1 MKPLKAAPL
10 ALLLVSAWLVGPAQ
24 AQPQLEASFDQ
35 QWQPAD
41 AVLRLRLQAGT
52 LPATPDLRVFIGTR
66 DVSPLLRWAG
76 PGLLELLPA
85 GQAWPAGESELVL
98 YDAQW
103 TEIARWPVRVL
114 NAAGLESSQFENK
127 IDLQTDRRAVSRHGE
142 GPPLNPRSSLTEGGG
157 LGGFGWK
164 GAREGWQWEAAANVS
179 GHSQRAKALRF
190 GTLAGDAP
198 KLDLADYRLA
208 ASWGPHRV
216 ELGHVSAGTH
226 ALLAQG
232 VASRGL
238 GLSTRAGERADLSL
252 HVVNGSA
259 IVGWDDPL
267 GLQEQDHRMQ
277 VLTLGLELLDGR
289 PGGLRAEL
297 SLIDASVLPRSG
309 FNTGSV
315 PDAEQSR
322 GLGLRLLASSPG
334 GRLRGELAVARS
346 RYTNPFD
353 DTLAMAGELRAVQPV
368 VRNAYS
374 AELQAGLLQQW
385 PVGAQAL
392 DLMLTLRHDQAAPLY
407 RSLAAFVTSDL
418 AQTRIG
424 LQAGLAG
431 ASAQLQAA
439 HKVDN
444 LGRVATLLRT
454 RTQEL
459 QAALNLPLSQWL
471 GGEGASVWPALAWT
485 AHRVHQQAANT
496 PLAEDS
502 GFADSQRP
510 DQMSTNQQIN
520 LNWTLPQ
527 GALSYSRS
535 HAVQDNRQRG
545 RERADFHQLGH
556 ELSLSWAFGEALR
569 TSLSLTRS
577 RQLSVETA
585 VKSWTTG
592 GGLTMDWQATERW
605 ALQASAAH
613 NGSRNR
619 NGVTPDLAR
628 TRNTLLQAQL
638 SWRFAMP
645 GLAKPLPGQAFVR
658 LAHQT
663 DHQQDT
669 TIGQDTRLRHGWLD
683 LGLSFSFF

>member
-1 MKPLKAAPL
+1 MKPLNAAPL
-10 ALLLVSAWLVGPAQ
+10 ALLLVSTWLAGPAQ
-24 AQPQLEASFDQ
+24 AQPQLEVSFDQ

-41 AVLRLRLQAGT
+41 AALRLRLQSGT
-52 LPATPDLRVFIGTR
+52 LPATPELRVFIGTR
-66 DVSPLLRWAG
+66 DVSPLLRWTG
-76 PGLLELLPA
+76 PGMLELVPA
-85 GQAWPAGESELVL
+85 GQTWPAGESELVL

-103 TEIARWPVRVL
+103 TEIARWPLRVL
-114 NAAGLESSQFENK
+114 NASGLESSQFESK
-127 IDLQTDRRAVSRHGE
+127 LDLQADRRAASRHGE
-142 GPPLNPRSSLTEGGG
+142 GTPLTPRSSLTEGGG

-164 GAREGWQWEAAANVS
+164 GARAGWQWEAAANVS

-190 GTLAGDAP
+190 GELAGDAP
-198 KLDLADYRLA
+198 KLDLADYRVA
-208 ASWGPHRV
+208 AAWGQHRL

-252 HVVNGSA
+252 HVVGGSA

-297 SLIDASVLPRSG
+297 SVIDASVLPRSG

-322 GLGLRLLASSPG
+322 GLGLRLLASSAG

-353 DTLAMAGELRAVQPV
+353 DTLALDGELRAVQPV
-368 VRNAYS
+368 ARNAHS

-392 DLMLTLRHDQAAPLY
+392 DLTLTLRHDRAAPLY
-407 RSLAAFVTSDL
+407 RSLASFVTSDL
-418 AQTRIG
+418 AQTRVG

-431 ASAQLQAA
+431 ASAQLQAV

-444 LGRVATLLRT
+444 LARVATLLRT

-459 QAALNLPLSQWL
+459 QAALNLPLAQWL
-471 GGEGASVWPALAWT
+471 GGDGASFWPTLAWT
-485 AHRVHQQAANT
+485 AQQVHQQAANT
-496 PLAEDS
+496 PVAEDS

-510 DQMSTNQQIN
+510 DQMSTNHQIN
-520 LNWTLPQ
+520 LNWTLSQ
-527 GALSYSRS
+527 GALSYGLSR
-535 HAVQDNRQRG
+535 AVQDNRQRG
-545 RERADFHQLGH
+545 REQADFHQLGH
-556 ELSLSWAFGEALR
+556 EIGLSWAFGEALR
-569 TSLSLTRS
+569 TSLSVTRS

-585 VKSWTTG
+585 VKSWTTSG
-592 GGLTMDWQATERW
+592 SLTFEWQATERW
-605 ALQASAAH
+605 GLQASAAH
-613 NGSRNR
+613 NGSRR
-619 NGVTPDLAR
+619 GTGIAPDLAR
-628 TRNTLLQAQL
+628 TRNTLLQAQI
-638 SWRFAMP
+638 SWRFAVP
-645 GLAKPLPGQAFVR
+645 GLAKPLPGQAFLR
-658 LAHQT
+658 LASQT
-663 DHQQDT
+663 DRQQD
-669 TIGQDTRLRHGWLD
+669 IAFGQDTRLRHGWLD